1 VHVQDSEFNPEAF
14 SAGNGSRSAFL
25 SEYNLSDNGQP
36 LDDERGVLAEF
47 FMDKVLLGFKS
58 KEVGREVYEDRE
70 FISIR
75 IRGQDKSNVVCE
87 VTEQHKRRFPRA
99 YAAFKANVTQARVG
113 TPIERLAAVSPTQIY
128 MFKQHNITTVEDLSE
143 VADQYLQNLGPGA
156 RDLQRQ
162 AKEFLTNGKVAN
174 AELVAKVDD
183 LATQLKTALDLIN
196 KQQQLLD
203 EATAPKSTKKGS

>member
-1 VHVQDSEFNPEAF
+1 VRVQNEFNPEAF

-25 SEYNLSDNGQP
+25 SDYNLSDSGQP

-47 FMDKVLLGFKS
+47 SMDKVLLGFKS
-58 KEVGREVYEDRE
+58 KEAGREIFEDRE

-75 IRGQDKSNVVCE
+75 IRGQDKSNVVRE
-87 VTEQHKRRFPRA
+87 VTEQDKRRFPRA

-143 VADQYLQNLGPGA
+143 VADQYLQNLGPGS

-162 AKEFLTNGKVAN
+162 AKEFLSNGKVAN
-174 AELVAKVDD
+174 AELEAKVDEQS
-183 LATQLKTALDLIN
+183 AQLKQALELIQQL
-196 KQQQLLD
+196 KQQLND
-203 EATAPKSTKKGS
+203 STAKPAKKSVDK